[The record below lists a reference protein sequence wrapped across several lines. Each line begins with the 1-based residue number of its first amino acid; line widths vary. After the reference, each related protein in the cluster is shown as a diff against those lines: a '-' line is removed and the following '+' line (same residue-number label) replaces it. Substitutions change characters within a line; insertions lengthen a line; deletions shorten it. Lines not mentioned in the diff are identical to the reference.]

1 MLFQM
6 YLDDQKRMKI
16 DGSERP
22 SSCRRANASNS
33 KYDQVE
39 AERERKRVYH
49 GISRAN
55 RLALI
60 VSSKVVTQNTT
71 KNWQHFII
79 LSN

>member
-22 SSCRRANASNS
+22 SSCKRANAS

-55 RLALI
+55 RPALI